1 MSNCRS
7 CSGINSAQPNMSK
20 SGCCE
25 VSNGSKW
32 KPDCRVLSSKPGPT
46 KYHFSHQGAAAAV
59 LVVLRGV
66 ELPLQGLLRS
76 RNARQGDGRLVVV
89 LLLMM
94 LVVVV
99 VMLRP
104 GCGSCGCDGLEHG
117 RGVAG
122 AQRRRD
128 CDGDGRQLEAAVRAA
143 RHGRRRHVLVGLDV
157 HRRLVSASGRP
168 DEPGTGSHQIHS
180 HSFHVSVTNFF
191 IFHFS
196 TKTLDCYCLQWIYAN
211 KFALFCFF
219 LTLVGK
225 KIGKF
230 LRQRGGVG
238 GFYRKGTCVAQVAA
252 RLASFFLGTKS
263 SGNESNFF
271 QGAKIFGH
279 LNPNKS
285 LDTEKRATAAKARNK
300 KVF

>member
-1 MSNCRS
+1 MPNYRS
-7 CSGINSAQPNMSK
+7 CCGINSAQPNMSK

-89 LLLMM
+89 LLMMM
-94 LVVVV
+94 LVVV

-104 GCGSCGCDGLEHG
+104 SCSGCGGDGLEHG

-122 AQRRRD
+122 AQRRWD

-225 KIGKF
+225 KMGKF

-238 GFYRKGTCVAQVAA
+238 CFYRKGTCVAQVAA
-252 RLASFFLGTKS
+252 RLASFFS
-263 SGNESNFF
+263 WH
-271 QGAKIFGH
+271 KIVWQRVQLFPG
-279 LNPNKS
+279 S
-285 LDTEKRATAAKARNK
+285 EKFWPPQPQQKYRH
-300 KVF
+300 